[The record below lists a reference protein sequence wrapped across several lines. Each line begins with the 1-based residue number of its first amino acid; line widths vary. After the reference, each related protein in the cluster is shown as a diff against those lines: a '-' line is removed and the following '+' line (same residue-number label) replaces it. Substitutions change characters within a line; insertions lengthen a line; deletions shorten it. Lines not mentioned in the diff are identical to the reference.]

1 MAEATDSRRRWA
13 QVLLAWLGGWFISLL
28 MLLNRR
34 TTSGLENLDDA
45 LAGDRPV
52 YIGFWH
58 GRLIY
63 AAWFLRRF
71 HPATLVSRSDDGELI
86 AHILKRWG
94 YRTIRGSSRKGAQE
108 ALRELLRLLDDRAFL
123 VAVTMDGPLGPPHVV
138 KPGSLAA
145 ARRKGAVI
153 LPLGCTATRKWVF
166 TRSWDRFEL
175 PKPFGRLVIQIGEPI
190 AIAPSAGDD
199 EAASVMAAATNQMEA
214 AADAYA
220 QQLG

>member
-1 MAEATDSRRRWA
+1 M
-13 QVLLAWLGGWFISLL
+13 LMAWLGGWIISLL

-34 TTSGLENLDDA
+34 TVGGLEYLEDA

-58 GRLIY
+58 GRLIS

-71 HPATLVSRSDDGELI
+71 HPGTLVSRSGDGELI
-86 AHILKRWG
+86 AQILKRWG
-94 YRTIRGSSRKGAQE
+94 YHTIRGSSRQGAQE
-108 ALRELLRLLDDRAFL
+108 ALRELLRLLDDRSFL

-153 LPLGCTATRKWVF
+153 LPLGSTSTRKWVF
-166 TRSWDRFEL
+166 SRSWDRFEL
-175 PKPFGRLVIQIGEPI
+175 PKPFGRLVIQIGEPV
-190 AIAPSAGDD
+190 AISPSADDD
-199 EAASVMAAATNQMEA
+199 EAARIMAAATNQVEA
-214 AADAYA
+214 EAHAFA
-220 QQLG
+220 QQLD